1 MQHTNLIYQT
11 QRTLHSIFLP
21 NHKDPNTYLQP
32 MSDHHNLIA
41 LLRCLSLTD
50 WTWRECCCQSNEQQP
65 GMQSNP
71 CTVIQVQST
80 PKDIPINMKAQG
92 FTKTLGLTFP
102 MQLSICIPAFP
113 GSRQNCH
120 YLVYYSH
127 RRASWSIHMVQGSQV
142 KIAVGTFTFSFGG
155 FDYVDFECIYVS
167 CLLLLLMILIP
178 LES

>member
-11 QRTLHSIFLP
+11 QCTLHSIFLP
-21 NHKDPNTYLQP
+21 NQKDPNIYLQP
-32 MSDHHNLIA
+32 MSDHHNLIP

-71 CTVIQVQST
+71 CTVIKVQST
-80 PKDIPINMKAQG
+80 PKDFPINMKAQA
-92 FTKTLGLTFP
+92 FTKILGLTP
-102 MQLSICIPAFP
+102 PTQLSICLPAFP
-113 GSRQNCH
+113 GSSQNCH
-120 YLVYYSH
+120 YVIYYCH
-127 RRASWSIHMVQGSQV
+127 RRASWSIHMVQGSRV
-142 KIAVGTFTFSFGG
+142 KIAVGTLTFSFGG
-155 FDYVDFECIYVS
+155 FDYVGFECIYVS